1 MNWRAVLAGVIL
13 ILFAIVVGFMTTRYG
28 DREDAVLCAGLYAHA
43 RTAADT
49 AGIDAGPSP
58 KERGRQYRNGVRT
71 CGELR
76 RAGVGPLRP

>member
-1 MNWRAVLAGVIL
+1 MNWRAVLAGL
-13 ILFAIVVGFMTTRYG
+13 ILVLLALAVGFMSTRYG

-49 AGIDAGPSP
+49 VRIDAAPSP

-71 CGELR
+71 CGDLR
-76 RAGVGPLRP
+76 RASVRPL